1 MQNISKIYKQSKN
14 GIAIII
20 VFLLNA
26 LHVSA
31 QSTIPVDLL
40 CAYNEID
47 GDVVIVWSPTI
58 EACGSFVEYNIY
70 ASNTLTGP
78 YTLLTTIPTYSS
90 FFYTHVGAD
99 GTITTWYYYIEAV
112 YDCPGYTI
120 TLSDTLDNL
129 DPIAPEID
137 YVTVVTGVNVQINWF
152 PSPSPE
158 TTSYIIYRDIGGFTP
173 IDTVY
178 GRFTTTY
185 TDYLALPAAQ
195 VETYTIAARDSCGNV
210 GPFNNNSHHTILLTN
225 EWEVCTDSIY
235 LYWNLYDTWT
245 PGVSAYEV
253 LLDDDGSG
261 AVTVAT
267 LPPITTSYIYSGPEF
282 DDGYIYAF
290 IIRAL
295 RADGTAISESNTRGF
310 IIENYQ
316 PVSYYHIRNATVNE
330 NNDIFTQFYPDT
342 DGNIENLSVQR
353 STDNLSYLTISVA
366 TFPGGVPFTYNYTD
380 FSPDPSANSYYY
392 QSFVNDACNNQV
404 YSGYA
409 RTILLRGNNQPD
421 FTNDIDWNLFE
432 ISNGIVLHY
441 NLYRDDGAGMNL
453 ISTFTPD
460 QISYTDNVVDF
471 LNEAEQIC
479 YQMEAVYQLDLPD
492 INISE
497 QLSSFSNTLCLELSP
512 RIYVPNAIAPDG
524 VNNFFKP
531 VILNGMEDTYS
542 MQIFDRYGK
551 ILFETTDIDIGW
563 DGKFNGKTMQVGT
576 YAYVITFT
584 ATNGQAVIKKGNVTV
599 VK

>member
-1 MQNISKIYKQSKN
+1 M
-14 GIAIII
+14 
-20 VFLLNA
+20 
-26 LHVSA
+26 
-31 QSTIPVDLL
+31 
-40 CAYNEID
+40 
-47 GDVVIVWSPTI
+47 
-58 EACGSFVEYNIY
+58 
-70 ASNTLTGP
+70 
-78 YTLLTTIPTYSS
+78 
-90 FFYTHVGAD
+90 
-99 GTITTWYYYIEAV
+99 
-112 YDCPGYTI
+112 
-120 TLSDTLDNL
+120 
-129 DPIAPEID
+129 
-137 YVTVVTGVNVQINWF
+137 QINWF

-497 QLSSFSNTLCLELSP
+497 QLSSF
-512 RIYVPNAIAPDG
+512 
-524 VNNFFKP
+524 
-531 VILNGMEDTYS
+531 
-542 MQIFDRYGK
+542 QIHF
-551 ILFETTDIDIGW
+551 
-563 DGKFNGKTMQVGT
+563 
-576 YAYVITFT
+576 A
-584 ATNGQAVIKKGNVTV
+584 
-599 VK
+599 